1 MSIVIKYSIR
11 GTASD
16 LLDLRT
22 PGREFDLVGE
32 EIVVTGSSASNAV
45 YTAPGVSLDARNLAG
60 GEDVII
66 FTHAW
71 SDYTKSVS
79 AVPGGILF
87 TYTDLSLI
95 HI

>member
-32 EIVVTGSSASNAV
+32 EIVVTG
-45 YTAPGVSLDARNLAG
+45 
-60 GEDVII
+60 
-66 FTHAW
+66 
-71 SDYTKSVS
+71 
-79 AVPGGILF
+79 
-87 TYTDLSLI
+87 LSLI